1 MNRQLTTVLEHIK
14 NQYKENAMAG
24 GRHYLN
30 VDIGDMGRK
39 LGFQNISDHYANR
52 EVVVSLKTPLPGMK
66 VRIDGRTFVNY
77 AEYAE
82 GFSVPKN
89 IAEKA
94 GIPFKEFMAMDS
106 MILNFT

>member
-1 MNRQLTTVLEHIK
+1 MLMKKIVRINIFSRL
-14 NQYKENAMAG
+14 
-24 GRHYLN
+24 YLPL
-30 VDIGDMGRK
+30 K
-39 LGFQNISDHYANR
+39 SA
-52 EVVVSLKTPLPGMK
+52 VVVSLKTPLPGMK